1 MTSPDDRLAALFA
14 ADLPPARDSAFQAEV
29 LAALVRRRFL
39 ADLMVLGSATVIGAA
54 ILWLIWPALVPV
66 LEGLGRDLFPALT
79 AAVVAASVLVLTSG
93 RMLSPRS

>member
-14 ADLPPARDSAFQAEV
+14 ADLPPARDPAFQAEV
-29 LAALVRRRFL
+29 LAGLARRRFL

-54 ILWLIWPALVPV
+54 MLWLIWPTVAPV
-66 LEGLGRDLFPALT
+66 LEAVGRGLFPGLI
-79 AAVVAASVLVLTSG
+79 AAVVAASVVALTSG